1 VRYNAQHGAQLINI
15 NSTTAEVAFWA
26 ATSATNP
33 TQIDCYALTKEGSS
47 VTYSSCMPVVLPM
60 FSLLT
65 GQATSDTEPGTH
77 NKMPWR

>member
-1 VRYNAQHGAQLINI
+1 MNI

-33 TQIDCYALTKEGSS
+33 TQVDCYALAKEGST
-47 VTYSSCMPVVLPM
+47 VTYSTCMQPIAPM

-65 GQATSDTEPGTH
+65 GQPTSDAQPGTH
-77 NKMPWR
+77 NQVAWR